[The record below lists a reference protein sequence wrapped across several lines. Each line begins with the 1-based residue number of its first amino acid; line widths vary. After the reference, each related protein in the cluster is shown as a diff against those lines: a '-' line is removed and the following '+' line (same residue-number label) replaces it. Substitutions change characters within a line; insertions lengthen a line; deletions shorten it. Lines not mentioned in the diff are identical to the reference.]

1 MKPLQWPVKNWM
13 LFSFVLFISVTIFS
27 QPNIPSSWQAG
38 MKLTMK
44 YGGGMRYYSYTLE
57 ISDSGS
63 IFTENEE
70 GGITQYKMQLSKKE
84 LDSLLRVLNDNHF
97 ESIKTEMTGP
107 AHDKGTETISLVWG
121 NHYVGVSE
129 GYAQDVVEKDKGR
142 YSTVCQYVYQL
153 MEKTKKNGTSML
165 VENEPE

>member
-13 LFSFVLFISVTIFS
+13 LVALLLFISMTIFS
-27 QPNIPSSWQAG
+27 QSKLPSSWQPG

-70 GGITQYKMQLSKKE
+70 GRITQYKMQLSKKE
-84 LDSLLRVLNDNHF
+84 LDSLLRVLHDNHF

-129 GYAQDVVEKDKGR
+129 GYAQDVVEKDKNR
-142 YSTVCQYVYQL
+142 YSTVCQYGYQL
-153 MEKTKKNGTSML
+153 MEKTKKKGTSML
-165 VENEPE
+165 VEKEPD

>member
-13 LFSFVLFISVTIFS
+13 LFALLLFISMTIFS
-27 QPNIPSSWQAG
+27 QPKLPSSWQPG

-70 GGITQYKMQLSKKE
+70 GRITRYKMPLSKKE
-84 LDSLLRVLNDNHF
+84 LDSLLRVLHDNHF

-121 NHYVGVSE
+121 NNYAGISE

-142 YSTVCQYVYQL
+142 YSTVCQYGYQL
-153 MEKTKKNGTSML
+153 MEKTKKKGTSL
-165 VENEPE
+165 PVEKEPD